1 MAEDLTPRDP
11 SRDHGDLIEPANPVE
26 AASPLAT
33 QGPPGP
39 AGAHPKAARFRA
51 VKLIAVALGLVVLIA
66 GATALFEPAKTSA
79 VSSSSEWAAWNPT
92 SDGQAGLDQI
102 ASHVGRRYRNV
113 DGQQLV
119 AITGEALAVSG
130 TPAKIAIRNADG
142 KGNIKLV
149 EGESVLFRLCGL
161 GPRCSIVNGKPSLE
175 RRMLL
180 QREALELALYTLRAN
195 PEVENVLVLAP
206 PRPGKE
212 KVKGAD
218 GRVTEQFPPAPALLL
233 QRDRLQEMVDKP
245 LVETLPDPVP
255 TVATIRNAPD
265 TPQVAQLTLKPL
277 FTASFIE
284 TQDGA
289 AYVVLDPLAG

>member
-11 SRDHGDLIEPANPVE
+11 DPAELIEPAGPVGE
-26 AASPLAT
+26 HSPAPQPEVST
-33 QGPPGP
+33 RAEPHAQ
-39 AGAHPKAARFRA
+39 AGRFRT
-51 VKLIAVALGLVVLIA
+51 VKLIAIALGLVVLVA

-79 VSSSSEWAAWNPT
+79 VSSSSAWADWTPT
-92 SDGQAGLDQI
+92 GSGQSALDQI
-102 ASHVGRRYRNV
+102 SSHVGRRYRNA

-119 AITGEALAVSG
+119 AITGEPLAVSG

-149 EGESVLFRLCGL
+149 EGDSVMFRLCGL
-161 GPRCSIVNGKPSLE
+161 GPRCSIINGKPSLE
-175 RRMLL
+175 RRILL
-180 QREALELALYTLRAN
+180 QREALELALYTLRN
-195 PEVENVLVLAP
+195 NEDVDNVLILAP

-218 GRVTEQFPPAPALLL
+218 GRITEQFPPAPALLL
-233 QRDRLQEMVDKP
+233 QRDRLQELVDKP
-245 LVETLPDPVP
+245 LSDTLPDPVP
-255 TVATIRNAPD
+255 TVSTIRNAPE